1 MTEQR
6 ESAGRSSGGG
16 VVRILRFIVRLI
28 FVLIIGGLIGL
39 GIYLG
44 VPWAYRSLVWPVQDN
59 RARVAIL
66 EQRMDLEQEHSR
78 ERDRAQQDRSYD
90 LEDEL
95 DQMETEVTRLYEQ
108 VAVQAGD
115 QEGLEAQTGR
125 LDDQVA
131 QLEADLEAQQRAMEA
146 VTEDIRADLR
156 DATAELNEDLEDLQD
171 GLGDII
177 SNLAPQVE
185 ETRGELTGVYGRLE
199 DLEGRLALLQAA
211 QDLVKVRLLLVEDNP
226 GTARNTLALAVTHV
240 EQASTLMPLQA
251 EALAQLQTQM
261 AALDGLIAQRSFR
274 ARPDLETIWA
284 GLMDLVVPAPLTTTL
299 GMTATQTTSPL
310 PTPTSSP

>member
-6 ESAGRSSGGG
+6 HSPGRSSGGTIG
-16 VVRILRFIVRLI
+16 RILRFIVRLI
-28 FVLIIGGLIGL
+28 LVLVIGGLVGL

-66 EQRMDLEQEHSR
+66 EQRMDLEQEHLR
-78 ERDRAQQDRSYD
+78 ERERTLQDRSYE

-95 DQMETEVTRLYEQ
+95 AKVEAEVARLREQ
-108 VAVQAGD
+108 VAVQAED

-125 LDDQVA
+125 LGDQVV
-131 QLEADLEAQQRAMEA
+131 QLEADVEAQRLAMEA
-146 VTEDIRADLR
+146 ATEDIRADLG
-156 DATAELNEDLEDLQD
+156 DATAGLNRGLEDLQD
-171 GLGDII
+171 ELSDII
-177 SNLAPQVE
+177 ANLAPQVE
-185 ETRGELTGVYGRLE
+185 ETREELIGVDGRLGE
-199 DLEGRLALLQAA
+199 LEGRLALLQAA

-226 GTARNTLALAVTHV
+226 GTARNTLALAITHV
-240 EQASTLMPLQA
+240 EQASALMPLQA
-251 EALAQLQTQM
+251 ETLAELQTQM
-261 AALDGLIAQRSFR
+261 TALDGPIAQRSFR

-284 GLMDLVVPAPLTTTL
+284 GLMDLVVPVPLTNTP
-299 GMTATQTTSPL
+299 GVTATQATSPL

>member
-6 ESAGRSSGGG
+6 HSPGRSSGGTIG
-16 VVRILRFIVRLI
+16 SILRFIVRLI
-28 FVLIIGGLIGL
+28 LVLVIGGLVGL

-66 EQRMDLEQEHSR
+66 EQRMDLEQEHLR
-78 ERDRAQQDRSYD
+78 ERERTLQDRSYE

-95 DQMETEVTRLYEQ
+95 AKVEAEVARLREQ
-108 VAVQAGD
+108 VAVQAED

-125 LDDQVA
+125 LGDQVV
-131 QLEADLEAQQRAMEA
+131 QLEADVEAQRLAMEA
-146 VTEDIRADLR
+146 ATEDIRADLG
-156 DATAELNEDLEDLQD
+156 DATAGLNRGLEDLQD
-171 GLGDII
+171 ELSDII
-177 SNLAPQVE
+177 ANLAPQVE
-185 ETRGELTGVYGRLE
+185 ETREELIGVDGRLGE
-199 DLEGRLALLQAA
+199 LEGRLALLQAA

-226 GTARNTLALAVTHV
+226 GTARNTLALAITHV
-240 EQASTLMPLQA
+240 EQASALMPLQA
-251 EALAQLQTQM
+251 ETLAELQTQM
-261 AALDGLIAQRSFR
+261 TALDGPIAQRSFR

-284 GLMDLVVPAPLTTTL
+284 GLMDLVVPVPLTNTL
-299 GMTATQTTSPL
+299 GVTATQATSPL

>member
-6 ESAGRSSGGG
+6 HSPGRSSGGTIG
-16 VVRILRFIVRLI
+16 RILRFIVRLI
-28 FVLIIGGLIGL
+28 LVLVIGGLIGL

-66 EQRMDLEQEHSR
+66 EQRMDLEQEHLR
-78 ERDRAQQDRSYD
+78 ERERALQDRSYE
-90 LEDEL
+90 LENEL
-95 DQMETEVTRLYEQ
+95 AKVEAEVTRLREQ
-108 VAVQAGD
+108 VAVQAED

-125 LDDQVA
+125 LGDQVV
-131 QLEADLEAQQRAMEA
+131 QLEADVEAQRLAMEA
-146 VTEDIRADLR
+146 ATEDIRADLG
-156 DATAELNEDLEDLQD
+156 DATAGLNRGLEDLQD
-171 GLGDII
+171 ELSDII
-177 SNLAPQVE
+177 ANLAPQVE
-185 ETRGELTGVYGRLE
+185 ETREELIGVDGRLGE
-199 DLEGRLALLQAA
+199 LEGRLALLQAA

-240 EQASTLMPLQA
+240 EQASALMPLQA
-251 EALAQLQTQM
+251 ETLAELQTQM
-261 AALDGLIAQRSFR
+261 TTLDGLIAQRSFR

-284 GLMDLVVPAPLTTTL
+284 GLMDLVVPVPLTNTL
-299 GMTATQTTSPL
+299 GVTATQATSPL